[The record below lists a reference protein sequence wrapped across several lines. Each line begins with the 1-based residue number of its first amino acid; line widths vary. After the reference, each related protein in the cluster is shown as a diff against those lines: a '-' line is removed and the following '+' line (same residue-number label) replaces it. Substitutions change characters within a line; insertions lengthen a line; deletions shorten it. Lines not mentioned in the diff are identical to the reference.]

1 MNPFRPGVQQM
12 LALVPVPVVPL
23 ALSGLW
29 GSFFS
34 RSHKGKAMRKLRGI
48 FSRITLVAGP
58 PVLPDGAA
66 PERLQAAVLALRGER
81 R

>member
-1 MNPFRPGVQQM
+1 MNPFRPGVQQIV
-12 LALVPVPVVPL
+12 AATPVPVIPM

-34 RSHKGKAMRKLRGI
+34 RSHEGKAMRRCAAS
-48 FSRITLVAGP
+48 SRASRSSSARRSRRSRRRPSDLH
-58 PVLPDGAA
+58 
-66 PERLQAAVLALRGER
+66 AAVLALRGER